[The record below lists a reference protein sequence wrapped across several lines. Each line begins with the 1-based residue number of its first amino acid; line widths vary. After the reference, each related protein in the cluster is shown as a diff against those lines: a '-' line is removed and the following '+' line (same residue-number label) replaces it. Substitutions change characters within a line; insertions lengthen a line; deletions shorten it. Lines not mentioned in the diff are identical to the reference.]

1 MRVVTHRRIRE
12 ASLQW
17 PHTATALEVWYKRMV
32 KESPANFSQMKSLF
46 PAVDLVGPLHVFDIG
61 GNKIRLIAGVSY
73 STQQVFIKHVLSH
86 AEYDKDKWK
95 GER

>member
-1 MRVVTHRRIRE
+1 MRVISYKRIRDAQE
-12 ASLQW
+12 KW
-17 PHTATALEVWYKRMV
+17 PQTATALQSWYEKIV
-32 KESPANFSQMKSLF
+32 NNSPLNFAQMKSIF
-46 PAVDLVGPLHVFDIG
+46 PATDFVGKFHVFDIG

-95 GER
+95 V

>member
-1 MRVVTHRRIRE
+1 
-12 ASLQW
+12 
-17 PHTATALEVWYKRMV
+17 
-32 KESPANFSQMKSLF
+32 MKSIF
-46 PAVDLVGPLHVFDIG
+46 PATDFVGKFHVFDIG

-95 GER
+95 V

>member
-1 MRVVTHRRIRE
+1 MRVISHKRIRE
-12 ASLQW
+12 AQERW
-17 PHTATALEVWYKRMV
+17 PQSATALQSWYAKILHNDPISFAHMR
-32 KESPANFSQMKSLF
+32 SIF
-46 PAVDLVGPLHVFDIG
+46 PSADFVGKLHVFDIG

-95 GER
+95 E